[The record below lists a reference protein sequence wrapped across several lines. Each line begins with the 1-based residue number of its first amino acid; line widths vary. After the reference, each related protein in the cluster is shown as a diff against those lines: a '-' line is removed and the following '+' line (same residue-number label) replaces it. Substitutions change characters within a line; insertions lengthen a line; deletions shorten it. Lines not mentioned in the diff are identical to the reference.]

1 MGKLTMTCRNK
12 ALLLFMLLSLFPSTS
27 FSQEITFV
35 TEDLPP
41 LQIENDNQPPSG
53 VFVELI
59 NLIIKDANIDA
70 KIEIYPWARSYELA
84 LKRENTF
91 IFSILRSE
99 SRQDKFIWVDKI
111 FTLKSY
117 LAALKSRTDIEINNI
132 DEAKKYSVGSIRHDL
147 AETYML
153 EKGFEL
159 QKNLYL
165 SSKYPVLW
173 QMLYSGRTDIAFT
186 NNIVWRHEIKKSG
199 LDSSRVKLIY
209 EIPDI
214 ASELYLAANLA
225 TDKALIKKVKNS
237 FNAIKADGRY
247 DQIMTKWQLNST
259 QQ

>member
-1 MGKLTMTCRNK
+1 MTCRNK
-12 ALLLFMLLSLFPSTS
+12 GLLLLFMFSLFPSKS
-27 FSQEITFV
+27 FSQKITFV

-41 LQIENDNQPPSG
+41 LQIEHDNKPPSG
-53 VFVELI
+53 AFVELI

-70 KIEIYPWARSYELA
+70 KIEVYPWARTHELA
-84 LKRENTF
+84 LKQENTF

-99 SRQDKFIWVDKI
+99 SREDKFLWVDKI

-117 LAALKSRTDIEINNI
+117 LAVLKSRTDIEINDI

-153 EKGFEL
+153 DKGFKL

-186 NNIVWRHEIKKSG
+186 NNIVWRHEIKKAG

-214 ASELYLAANLA
+214 ASDLFLAANLK
-225 TDKALIKKVKNS
+225 TDVAIVKKVKDS
-237 FNAIKADGRY
+237 LAAIKADGRY
-247 DQIMTKWQLNST
+247 QKILAKWQLTSP
-259 QQ
+259 